1 MVYNFAL
8 PPLVLFTYLK
18 EDTSKLTLW
27 AKSLDKI
34 SKQTTFFNFLD
45 SHDGIGL
52 YPAKGLLLDNE
63 IEFLVLKT
71 IEHGGYI
78 SYRTDQNGTESPY
91 ELNITWYSALNNENS
106 IENSDIQIKRFLS
119 SRSIALALAGVPG
132 VYIHSLLGSK
142 NDAESVLVEKQTRS
156 INRKILK
163 KKLITNLLENNES
176 TTYKILKGFTT
187 LLKVRR
193 SEPLFHPNAG
203 QLILNISKKVF
214 ALIRFN
220 NNKNIICIT
229 NTTKNPTIAS
239 INKISVPYWAD
250 SWVDILTG
258 NIYKSDDSL
267 LHLKME
273 PYEIL
278 WLKNS

>member
-1 MVYNFAL
+1 M
-8 PPLVLFTYLK
+8 
-18 EDTSKLTLW
+18 
-27 AKSLDKI
+27 
-34 SKQTTFFNFLD
+34 
-45 SHDGIGL
+45 
-52 YPAKGLLLDNE
+52 
-63 IEFLVLKT
+63 
-71 IEHGGYI
+71 
-78 SYRTDQNGTESPY
+78 
-91 ELNITWYSALNNENS
+91 
-106 IENSDIQIKRFLS
+106 
-119 SRSIALALAGVPG
+119 ALAGVPG

-220 NNKNIICIT
+220 NNKNIII
-229 NTTKNPTIAS
+229 
-239 INKISVPYWAD
+239 
-250 SWVDILTG
+250 
-258 NIYKSDDSL
+258 
-267 LHLKME
+267 
-273 PYEIL
+273 
-278 WLKNS
+278 